1 VVVDVT
7 EPEKI
12 ARSQGKAQRIV
23 DNRPK
28 N

>member
-1 VVVDVT
+1 VSVT
-7 EPEKI
+7 EPGTV

-28 N
+28 G